1 MSIAHV
7 TFIRLF
13 FVVLLHSCIIFLTF
27 FRVLIVASTLKSFQ
41 LKTTVLANLTV
52 KTNCFFF
59 RSRGKGFP
67 VGFVLDCAPVIPV
80 FPHLHCSRAPWYAMH
95 YYLFTLKKVSGPT
108 AFHFGVSMIV
118 LMFRFPF
125 AVCDSLIQ
133 SSFFCCFLC
142 VTGLGKLFKLQWLS
156 LSGNNL
162 ATLDTGVLEKLS
174 DLKYLSVE
182 NNCITHLRGL
192 QVWMRSWK
200 YLVTF
205 LSYEGGKCHKLCL
218 LK

>member
-95 YYLFTLKKVSGPT
+95 YYHFTLKKVSGPT
-108 AFHFGVSMIV
+108 AFHFGVWMIV
-118 LMFRFPF
+118 LMLRFLF

-133 SSFFCCFLC
+133 SPFFFL
-142 VTGLGKLFKLQWLS
+142 LFPLCHRSRQTDQV
-156 LSGNNL
+156 
-162 ATLDTGVLEKLS
+162 AV
-174 DLKYLSVE
+174 VE
-182 NNCITHLRGL
+182 F
-192 QVWMRSWK
+192 VW
-200 YLVTF
+200 
-205 LSYEGGKCHKLCL
+205 
-218 LK
+218 